1 MYLLT
6 VRDASVVVAATATT
20 HAPTVLAV
28 LCTSVYYL
36 SYLCLV
42 SRTTYAMRSISPHVV
57 LLHNIHKED
66 ISYPIYK
73 SSITDAYLLISICL
87 EGTM

>member
-36 SYLCLV
+36 SMLDTVC
-42 SRTTYAMRSISPHVV
+42 SVV
-57 LLHNIHKED
+57 
-66 ISYPIYK
+66 
-73 SSITDAYLLISICL
+73 
-87 EGTM
+87 